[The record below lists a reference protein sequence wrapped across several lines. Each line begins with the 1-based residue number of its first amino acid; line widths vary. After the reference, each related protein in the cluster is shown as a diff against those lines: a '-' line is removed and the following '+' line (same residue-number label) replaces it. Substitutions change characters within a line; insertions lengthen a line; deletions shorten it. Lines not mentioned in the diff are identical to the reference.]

1 MFLWWGPYAHYVI
14 KTKIPPA
21 EVVRRVR
28 AQVQPPSWQ
37 LYTKIQKP
45 YEGRVTDDRFV
56 ISKNLRWS
64 HDSLLPVITGEIRE
78 RGTGAFVEIRMRPP
92 ALTVAVGLVWLVVL
106 GGVICGT
113 STAAFGMALLISPMV
128 YVVVT
133 VWFDLEVISARDF
146 LFDLLRTRETDAGDG
161 VPEQ

>member
-1 MFLWWGPYAHYVI
+1 MFLWWGPYAHFVI

-45 YEGRVTDDRFV
+45 YEGRVTDNRFV

-64 HDSLLPVITGEIRE
+64 HDSMLPVIKGEARE

-92 ALTVAVGLVWLVVL
+92 ALTVALGLVWSVLVA
-106 GGVICGT
+106 GVICE
-113 STAAFGMALLISPMV
+113 SSIAAFGPALLISAMA
-128 YVVVT
+128 YVVIT
-133 VWFDLEVISARDF
+133 AWFDLEVISARDF
-146 LFDLLRTRETDAGDG
+146 LFDLLRTRETDAGNA